1 MSFSLKIAAVLAAG
15 ASAYTSVN
23 ISQCKDAAKDLD
35 KSNLSNQNMF
45 DPEMLERGAK
55 AIRDIDRSANA
66 KAVRSATIFL
76 FAKFFPC
83 DTYFIRLDKAVRL
96 AMFCTSVS
104 RPERLAHKTAP
115 WISCSRPRHVV
126 IESETL
132 EPTMFPLQIPIST
145 LLSCPSMCM

>member
-66 KAVRSATIFL
+66 KAVRSATIFYL
-76 FAKFFPC
+76 PSFSHAQFISFAS
-83 DTYFIRLDKAVRL
+83 TRLLDWLCFVLR
-96 AMFCTSVS
+96 
-104 RPERLAHKTAP
+104 
-115 WISCSRPRHVV
+115 
-126 IESETL
+126 
-132 EPTMFPLQIPIST
+132 
-145 LLSCPSMCM
+145 